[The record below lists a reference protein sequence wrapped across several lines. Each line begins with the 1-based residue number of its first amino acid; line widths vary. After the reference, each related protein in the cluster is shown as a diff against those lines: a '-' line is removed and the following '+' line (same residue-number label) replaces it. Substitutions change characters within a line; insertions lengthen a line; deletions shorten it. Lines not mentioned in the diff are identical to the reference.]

1 MNDLVA
7 GQIDLIVDQTSNSI
21 AQVRAGNIRAY
32 AVTDDKRVSSAADIP
47 TVDEAGLP
55 GFHMTLWSGLW
66 VPKDTPRDIVAKLN
80 AAAVDALN
88 DPAVRK
94 QLREPRPADAAQE
107 PAHAGG
113 ARRLAEGRNCKVVAD
128 DQGRQCEG
136 GLGQGHRAFSPDRP
150 DRPGR
155 INLIAIQTGPGRPA
169 AGLSRLPC
177 LIWTEVS
184 NSNYPVRCRSE
195 EFTMWLLF
203 VFAWVCFLVLIAV
216 VAQQGFGYDLG
227 RLSAHFLEL
236 PLAQRWAAA
245 FIVVMAIALI
255 GTSIFLSLR
264 MSRQGESLRMLRAR
278 LKSAREDMVVAHG
291 LQNHFD
297 GVVQH
302 LVDSTPQEAIAALQ
316 QRLTETEQKVA
327 LQQSQDVATDIEEQL
342 DDIRR
347 RQQALRETVGE
358 VAEKRRVTEPVFAE
372 IKDRQRQLERSL
384 AKLEVDDNNHNLAD
398 RLQEIGVEVLAIQK
412 RLTVLQESLMT
423 LNRFKDDLDK
433 TGAELAPLQ
442 AQGSG
447 IYAAIDELRPAYE
460 RLTKSDRGIRPQ
472 GRRTDQFAR
481 RSAVQEQGRYR
492 TEGREPRRLL
502 PYSGFAATGLRR
514 TQGPPGPSGAFDRRR
529 RDGRQRQ
536 KPRRSTARAE

>member
-1 MNDLVA
+1 
-7 GQIDLIVDQTSNSI
+7 
-21 AQVRAGNIRAY
+21 
-32 AVTDDKRVSSAADIP
+32 
-47 TVDEAGLP
+47 
-55 GFHMTLWSGLW
+55 
-66 VPKDTPRDIVAKLN
+66 
-80 AAAVDALN
+80 
-88 DPAVRK
+88 
-94 QLREPRPADAAQE
+94 
-107 PAHAGG
+107 
-113 ARRLAEGRNCKVVAD
+113 
-128 DQGRQCEG
+128 
-136 GLGQGHRAFSPDRP
+136 
-150 DRPGR
+150 
-155 INLIAIQTGPGRPA
+155 
-169 AGLSRLPC
+169 
-177 LIWTEVS
+177 
-184 NSNYPVRCRSE
+184 
-195 EFTMWLLF
+195 MWLLF
-203 VFAWVCFLVLIAV
+203 VFAWLCFLVLIAV

-236 PLAQRWAAA
+236 PLGQRWAAA
-245 FIVVMAIALI
+245 IIVVMAIALI

-316 QRLTETEQKVA
+316 QRLTATEQKVA

-398 RLQEIGVEVLAIQK
+398 RLQEIGAEVLAIQK
-412 RLTVLQESLMT
+412 RLNLLQESLVT

-447 IYAAIDELRPAYE
+447 IYAVIDELRPAYE
-460 RLTKSDRGIRPQ
+460 RLTKSIEEFDLKDGERISSRVEALSRSKVDIEQKVASLDDCFHILDSLRLDFDELRDRQAHLERSIAAVETDANGRSLADRQHALNEFVIQSRLRLSTLESSFTTLHRFKEELAKSQTDLMPLQAPVFGIEALIADVHTTRELVLKTLSEIELNGDSPL
-472 GRRTDQFAR
+472 GSRVEEL
-481 RSAVQEQGRYR
+481 AVSK
-492 TEGREPRRLL
+492 REIDERLAQVFEHFGKL
-502 PYSGFAATGLRR
+502 DSIRKDIGGIFMAIR
-514 TQGPPGPSGAFDRRR
+514 GALTKV
-529 RDGRQRQ
+529 G
-536 KPRRSTARAE
+536 

>member
-1 MNDLVA
+1 
-7 GQIDLIVDQTSNSI
+7 
-21 AQVRAGNIRAY
+21 
-32 AVTDDKRVSSAADIP
+32 
-47 TVDEAGLP
+47 
-55 GFHMTLWSGLW
+55 
-66 VPKDTPRDIVAKLN
+66 
-80 AAAVDALN
+80 
-88 DPAVRK
+88 
-94 QLREPRPADAAQE
+94 
-107 PAHAGG
+107 
-113 ARRLAEGRNCKVVAD
+113 
-128 DQGRQCEG
+128 
-136 GLGQGHRAFSPDRP
+136 
-150 DRPGR
+150 
-155 INLIAIQTGPGRPA
+155 
-169 AGLSRLPC
+169 
-177 LIWTEVS
+177 
-184 NSNYPVRCRSE
+184 
-195 EFTMWLLF
+195 MWLLF
-203 VFAWVCFLVLIAV
+203 VFAWLCFLVLIAV

-236 PLAQRWAAA
+236 PLGQRWAAA
-245 FIVVMAIALI
+245 VIVVMAIALI

-302 LVDSTPQEAIAALQ
+302 LLDSTPQEAIAALQ
-316 QRLTETEQKVA
+316 QRLTATEQKVA

-398 RLQEIGVEVLAIQK
+398 RLQEIGAEVLAIQK
-412 RLTVLQESLMT
+412 RLNLLQESLVT

-447 IYAAIDELRPAYE
+447 IYAVIDELRPAYE
-460 RLTKSDRGIRPQ
+460 RLTKSIEEFDLKDGERISSRVEALSRSKVDIEQKVASLDDCFHILDSLRLDFDELRDRQAHLERSIAAVETDANGRSLADRQHALNEFVIQSRLRLSTLESSFTTLHRFKEELAKSQTDLMPLQAPVFGIEALIADVHTTRELVLKTLSEIELNGDSPL
-472 GRRTDQFAR
+472 GSRVEEL
-481 RSAVQEQGRYR
+481 AVSK
-492 TEGREPRRLL
+492 REIDERLAQVFEHFGKL
-502 PYSGFAATGLRR
+502 DSIRKDIGGIFMAIR
-514 TQGPPGPSGAFDRRR
+514 GALTKV
-529 RDGRQRQ
+529 G
-536 KPRRSTARAE
+536 

>member
-1 MNDLVA
+1 
-7 GQIDLIVDQTSNSI
+7 
-21 AQVRAGNIRAY
+21 
-32 AVTDDKRVSSAADIP
+32 
-47 TVDEAGLP
+47 
-55 GFHMTLWSGLW
+55 
-66 VPKDTPRDIVAKLN
+66 
-80 AAAVDALN
+80 
-88 DPAVRK
+88 
-94 QLREPRPADAAQE
+94 
-107 PAHAGG
+107 
-113 ARRLAEGRNCKVVAD
+113 
-128 DQGRQCEG
+128 
-136 GLGQGHRAFSPDRP
+136 
-150 DRPGR
+150 
-155 INLIAIQTGPGRPA
+155 
-169 AGLSRLPC
+169 
-177 LIWTEVS
+177 
-184 NSNYPVRCRSE
+184 
-195 EFTMWLLF
+195 MWLLF
-203 VFAWVCFLVLIAV
+203 VFAWLCFLVLIAV

-236 PLAQRWAAA
+236 PLGQRWAAA
-245 FIVVMAIALI
+245 VIVVMAIALI

-316 QRLTETEQKVA
+316 QRLTATEQKVA

-398 RLQEIGVEVLAIQK
+398 RLQEIGAEVLAIQK
-412 RLTVLQESLMT
+412 RLNLLQESLVT

-447 IYAAIDELRPAYE
+447 IYAVIDELRPAYE
-460 RLTKSDRGIRPQ
+460 RLTKSIEEFDLKDGERISSRVEALSRSKVDIEQKVASLDDCFHILDSLRLDFDELRDRQAHLERSIAAVETDANGRSLADRQHALNEFVIQSRLRLSTLESSFTTLHRFKEELAKSQTDLMPLQAPVFGIEALIADVHTTRELVLKTLSEIELNGDSPL
-472 GRRTDQFAR
+472 GSRVEEL
-481 RSAVQEQGRYR
+481 AVSK
-492 TEGREPRRLL
+492 REIDERLAQVFEHFGKL
-502 PYSGFAATGLRR
+502 DSIRKDIGGIFMAIR
-514 TQGPPGPSGAFDRRR
+514 GALTKV
-529 RDGRQRQ
+529 G
-536 KPRRSTARAE
+536 